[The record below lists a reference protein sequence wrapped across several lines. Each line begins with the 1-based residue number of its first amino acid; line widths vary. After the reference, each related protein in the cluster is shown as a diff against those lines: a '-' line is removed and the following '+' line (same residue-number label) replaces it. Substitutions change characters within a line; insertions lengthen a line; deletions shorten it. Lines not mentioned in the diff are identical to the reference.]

1 MIETTVDLLREQS
14 RLMLL
19 AYLLRQEPE
28 TLFRFLSTM
37 AKDESMRMA
46 ARALLLDIQKVRQ
59 AEGPKTLPKKW
70 GKLLQGLEGSEQKGK

>member
-37 AKDESMRMA
+37 AKDEAMRMA
-46 ARALLLDIQKVRQ
+46 AKALLLDIEKVRQ
-59 AEGPKTLPKKW
+59 AEGPKKLPKRW
-70 GKLLQGLEGSEQKGK
+70 EKLPEKIES